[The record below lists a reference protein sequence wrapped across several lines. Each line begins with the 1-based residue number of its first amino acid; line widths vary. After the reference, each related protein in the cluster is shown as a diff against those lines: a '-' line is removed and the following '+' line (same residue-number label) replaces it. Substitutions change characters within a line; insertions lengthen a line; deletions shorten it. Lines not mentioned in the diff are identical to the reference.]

1 MHIWDF
7 LQFGNNNIIYWKHL
21 NKRLMSLP
29 SVTLF
34 SIHKPKSSNNHYT
47 SGLKVFYFIQAIDVL
62 TSSDPIMRLSHN
74 RALRLARGYAD
85 RTPDDGSNGYACAR
99 PLFISNNRIP
109 CTIYRTLNF
118 TFAIRLLYT
127 HI

>member
-1 MHIWDF
+1 
-7 LQFGNNNIIYWKHL
+7 
-21 NKRLMSLP
+21 MSLP

-34 SIHKPKSSNNHYT
+34 SIHRHKSSNNNT
-47 SGLKVFYFIQAIDVL
+47 SGLNVFHFIQTIDVF

-85 RTPDDGSNGYACAR
+85 RTPDDGSNGYNVCAR

-118 TFAIRLLYT
+118 TFAIRLLCT
-127 HI
+127 HIYYIPSLYSTFCLYLII